1 MLSNREMRLLL
12 SNLGQKSAAEISR
25 GTPVPLCTYH
35 YFALFTL
42 KAVRYLQRS
51 LPLVFF
57 SFFVKLLVEK
67 FETGGTEKGL
77 EYKYSSFCKYARRQ
91 HLI

>member
-1 MLSNREMRLLL
+1 MRLLL

-25 GTPVPLCTYH
+25 GTPVPLRTYH

-42 KAVRYLQRS
+42 KAVRYLQRY
-51 LPLVFF
+51 LRLFF
-57 SFFVKLLVEK
+57 FLFGQTVSRKL
-67 FETGGTEKGL
+67 ETGGTEEGL
-77 EYKYSSFCKYARRQ
+77 EYKYSSFCKYVRRQ

>member
-1 MLSNREMRLLL
+1 MLSNSEMRLLL

-35 YFALFTL
+35 YFALFPL

-51 LPLVFF
+51 LRLFF
-57 SFFVKLLVEK
+57 SFFVKLLVENLK
-67 FETGGTEKGL
+67 L
-77 EYKYSSFCKYARRQ
+77 EGQRRDWNTNTVVSVNM
-91 HLI
+91 